1 LALALLACG
10 RGRSTRCSLSEATL
24 VTKAEVAR
32 YDDIATVLAEHG
44 AHAIWSNRLGLFAK
58 PLHAKAARPVQLAEA
73 PCSGGVAALGKPE
86 LLVACARPAGDGAE
100 DGALWLYGGVY
111 AQRTV
116 RSLAKLGRDA
126 HGVAMAGDGTR
137 AYVAYADGEVG
148 GPRVQLALLTPGTT
162 PTPLSLPAQNGREP
176 ALVVVAG
183 VPIVAFAT
191 SELGPTGP
199 AHHRLM
205 ISRAGE
211 LGSALLD
218 VQTESPL
225 PALAVDGDSIVL
237 AFRDRPR
244 PKARNELYV
253 ARLDAKTLR
262 VAQKPRA
269 IGRANGQA
277 GPSLA
282 LCKNT
287 RVVALPIDHAGEL
300 FIAFNPLSAELATP
314 EANHQYYE
322 NEHEFV
328 QSETICLNGYPLTL
342 IAERTEA
349 NRPEA
354 RLLAAEF
361 RCQQ

>member
-1 LALALLACG
+1 M
-10 RGRSTRCSLSEATL
+10 RCSLGEATL
-24 VTKAEVAR
+24 VVKAEVAR
-32 YDDIATVLAEHG
+32 YDDIATVLTKDG
-44 AHAIWSNRLGLFAK
+44 VHAIWSNRLGLFAK
-58 PLHAKAARPVQLAEA
+58 PLHAKAARAVQLAEA
-73 PCSGGVAALGKPE
+73 PCSGGVAALAQPE
-86 LLVACARPAGDGAE
+86 LLVACARPSGDGPE
-100 DGALWLYGGVY
+100 GGALWLYRAVDREQPG
-111 AQRTV
+111 RP
-116 RSLAKLGRDA
+116 LAKLGRDA
-126 HGVAMAGDGTR
+126 HGVAMAADSSR

-148 GPRVQLALLTPGTT
+148 GPRVLLLPLSEGAT
-162 PTPLSLPAQNGREP
+162 PTPLSLPAQNAREP
-176 ALVVVAG
+176 ALIIVAG
-183 VPIVAFAT
+183 VPIVVFAT
-191 SELGPTGP
+191 SDLGPAGP
-199 AHHRLM
+199 RHRLL
-205 ISRAGE
+205 ISRAGN
-211 LGSALLD
+211 LGSALLE

-225 PALAVDGDSIVL
+225 PALAVDGDSIVM

-244 PKARNELYV
+244 PKARSELYV

-262 VAQKPRA
+262 LAQKPRA

-300 FIAFNPLSAELATP
+300 FIAFNPLSLNLATP

-349 NRPEA
+349 NRPQA

-361 RCQQ
+361 RCQE